1 MEAVAVL
8 ESTDWT
14 VVTDQ
19 PLPTTDVETSTTT
32 ADATT
37 CLRSQET
44 KEALLRWQREQFMQ
58 RAELARMQA
67 TMQKESHPNTE
78 SCDTSVYMGL
88 PASPHVLRCF
98 RLPLIHALSLFTYVE
113 AAFWS
118 AHETEH
124 ICWTIVV
131 HSQLMLAF
139 RSREWSWPLSTR
151 SLPYSVCDQLTLM
164 HGVCCIVP
172 YRLRLCTY
180 MLSRRILI
188 VMRLCVGILL
198 VWWRALF
205 GTCLCGLRCKRWTF
219 LARRFRRSPHPRC
232 DTKLHI
238 PISRSAIPPPDVH
251 RCRLG
256 PKSEANRRALRIHSV
271 GAVRVLFLLLC
282 IAQLLIHPVGGVRVA
297 ADSTPAAGVHEHEAP
312 TRAKQLAAKP
322 SGITDMRA
330 QPVFTHARKR
340 AYKRAL
346 VRAQAQG
353 VTSYRGRRL
362 TLQQLAG
369 AQGEQTIADR
379 THRQRQG
386 SHIDQPRHP
395 CVLSWNVGGLSNSI
409 LDELFL
415 WLALPQNR
423 CIKIVLLQE
432 TRWQFSSEWESESWY
447 IIHAGHSKQK
457 GAGVMTLISKDLC
470 SAEDIRS
477 NEVAS
482 GRVLHTRVPG
492 AGGHSSLDVINV
504 YQHAW
509 DQRADAVEL
518 KRKRSRILEKVD
530 VCIQQIPWRNLCICA
545 GDWSVQLEP
554 MSNHVGNTTTLLAG
568 HRQSAPD
575 VEALVD
581 VLVAKQLVAV
591 NTWSGSRRHAFTFEH
606 RGYRSQIDYVFARR
620 HQVTQ
625 LMRQCRPI
633 ADFPVTAWRQ
643 SGLHRPLLMQLDYR
657 WKPHGRTAQGRRID
671 HDAIATAVAQQ
682 TPQLQAFQQDVQ
694 LALSR
699 NPEVDTLDLHQ
710 VLYDCCLQH
719 FPAVPTRRDFAHN
732 HPDVRQ
738 VVHNRWAYLQRG
750 RYYRRFAAEHLLS
763 AWRCWHNFARFRALR
778 RAANK
783 ASRIARRQRV
793 DHLLQ
798 AAETHAQANNTHKL
812 YAIIR
817 QLAPKQPFCRVK
829 IYGLEGEV
837 LTREA
842 EADRLRTHFR
852 DIFQGEAEPWEHPCA
867 ELGVPPPLADIR
879 RALESNPTQKGCT

>member
-1 MEAVAVL
+1 M
-8 ESTDWT
+8 
-14 VVTDQ
+14 
-19 PLPTTDVETSTTT
+19 
-32 ADATT
+32 
-37 CLRSQET
+37 
-44 KEALLRWQREQFMQ
+44 
-58 RAELARMQA
+58 
-67 TMQKESHPNTE
+67 
-78 SCDTSVYMGL
+78 
-88 PASPHVLRCF
+88 
-98 RLPLIHALSLFTYVE
+98 
-113 AAFWS
+113 
-118 AHETEH
+118 
-124 ICWTIVV
+124 
-131 HSQLMLAF
+131 
-139 RSREWSWPLSTR
+139 
-151 SLPYSVCDQLTLM
+151 
-164 HGVCCIVP
+164 
-172 YRLRLCTY
+172 
-180 MLSRRILI
+180 
-188 VMRLCVGILL
+188 
-198 VWWRALF
+198 
-205 GTCLCGLRCKRWTF
+205 
-219 LARRFRRSPHPRC
+219 
-232 DTKLHI
+232 
-238 PISRSAIPPPDVH
+238 
-251 RCRLG
+251 
-256 PKSEANRRALRIHSV
+256 
-271 GAVRVLFLLLC
+271 
-282 IAQLLIHPVGGVRVA
+282 RVA

-322 SGITDMRA
+322 SGITDIRA

-369 AQGEQTIADR
+369 AHGEQTSDDR
-379 THRQRQG
+379 TQRQRQG
-386 SHIDQPRHP
+386 SHINQPRHP

-423 CIKIVLLQE
+423 CIKTVLLQE

-477 NEVAS
+477 HEVAS

-492 AGGHSSLDVINV
+492 AGGHNSLDVINV

-518 KRKRSRILEKVD
+518 KRKRTRILEKVG

-545 GDWSVQLEP
+545 GDWNVQLEP
-554 MSNHVGNTTTLLAG
+554 MSNHVGKTTTLLAG

-606 RGYRSQIDYVFARR
+606 QGHRTQIDYVFARR

-694 LALSR
+694 LALSQ

-738 VVHNRWAYLQRG
+738 VVHSRWAYLQRG

-812 YAIIR
+812 
-817 QLAPKQPFCRVK
+817 
-829 IYGLEGEV
+829 
-837 LTREA
+837 
-842 EADRLRTHFR
+842 
-852 DIFQGEAEPWEHPCA
+852 
-867 ELGVPPPLADIR
+867 
-879 RALESNPTQKGCT
+879 